1 MVSTRFKVDAWLV
14 QWIRRLVCS
23 PNSWVSLMTFW
34 FFDRFGVDPYYV
46 FSFPSLFPSHR
57 LPPFYATL
65 LEAWKAVGGSSLNGS
80 LVVGILASNGPSS
93 VASTSCKSCYELLL
107 SLNPCVP
114 HCIEKF
120 RPSFGDLEW
129 SCIWR
134 SLFLMPLDR
143 QVIDLNWK
151 VAHGVVYTAKRLRSF
166 GYDVPEACFCGYY
179 TESLEHLFF
188 SCPLIQSGIAWIQSL
203 LFASSPISSSLTV
216 RHLLFG
222 FSSDELLCV
231 PRVFSYLLNVCKY
244 LVWIQRN
251 DYRFRAVPP
260 SALGLLATLRSSSAS
275 YLPLF
280 FSSGGA
286 VSSFASGVRMGS
298 LGPCKGVSSK
308 SIFSS

>member
-1 MVSTRFKVDAWLV
+1 LREARGS
-14 QWIRRLVCS
+14 
-23 PNSWVSLMTFW
+23 N
-34 FFDRFGVDPYYV
+34 PY
-46 FSFPSLFPSHR
+46 
-57 LPPFYATL
+57 
-65 LEAWKAVGGSSLNGS
+65 E
-80 LVVGILASNGPSS
+80 
-93 VASTSCKSCYELLL
+93 
-107 SLNPCVP
+107 
-114 HCIEKF
+114 
-120 RPSFGDLEW
+120 
-129 SCIWR
+129 IWR
-134 SLFLMPLDR
+134 ATRTKEREERVCWKILSCRSTWKCEL
-143 QVIDLNWK
+143 QKQLNNEK
-151 VAHGVVYTAKRLRSF
+151 RGVVYTAKGLRSF
-166 GYDVPEACFCGYY
+166 GYDVPDACFCGYH

-188 SCPLIQSGIAWIQSL
+188 SCPLIQSGIAWTQSL

-260 SALGLLATLRSSSAS
+260 SALGLLAALRSSSAS

-280 FSSGGA
+280 FSGGA